1 MNNYDKEFLNVFNEY
16 YPFERY
22 IFKEPKSLGL
32 TFDDAV
38 LTEIFVPYT
47 EIKPILNPDGSFA
60 RFTKLNPNE
69 VYVKI
74 KGNAGEMRFAY
85 IDFNDHIREQIRWNF
100 VEDLGQCNYELLYVE
115 SENENDTAELKELLK
130 EQSRLIKDK
139 YGDCKIKNNRLIF
152 N

>member
-22 IFKEPKSLGL
+22 IFKEPKSIGL

-38 LTEIFVPYT
+38 MTEIFVPYT

>member
-85 IDFNDHIREQIRWNF
+85 IDFNEHIREQIRWNF
-100 VEDLGQCNYELLYVE
+100 VEDIGQSNYELLYVDPE
-115 SENENDTAELKELLK
+115 DEDDNAELKELLK
-130 EQSRLIKDK
+130 EQLRLIKEK
-139 YGDCKIKNNRLIF
+139 YGECKIKNNRLISD
-152 N
+152 

>member
-22 IFKEPKSLGL
+22 IFKELKSLGL
-32 TFDDAV
+32 TFDDVV

-115 SENENDTAELKELLK
+115 AENENDTAELKELLK

>member
-1 MNNYDKEFLNVFNEY
+1 MNNYDKEFLDVFNEY

-38 LTEIFVPYT
+38 LTEIFVPCT
-47 EIKPILNPDGSFA
+47 EIKPILNPDGSLA
-60 RFTKLNPNE
+60 SFTKINPNE

-100 VEDLGQCNYELLYVE
+100 VEDLGPYNYELLYVE
-115 SENENDTAELKELLK
+115 SEDENDTAELKELLK
-130 EQSRLIKDK
+130 EQFRLINDK
-139 YGDCKIKNNRLIF
+139 YGDCKIKNNRLINF
-152 N
+152 